1 MTPLVTGPSGA
12 KCRPTSKALGCL
24 GTVTN
29 GSIRDLGAVAEAF
42 QMLAGSIAPSHAY
55 VHVVEFGISVTIHSM
70 EVRSGDLI
78 HADRHGA
85 VVVPEQSIDAMAA
98 ALDGL
103 TKREA
108 KIIAAARVPD
118 ASRPR

>member
-1 MTPLVTGPSGA
+1 V
-12 KCRPTSKALGCL
+12 R
-24 GTVTN
+24 
-29 GSIRDLGAVAEAF
+29 
-42 QMLAGSIAPSHAY
+42 
-55 VHVVEFGISVTIHSM
+55 VVEFGISVAIHGM

-103 TKREA
+103 VKREA
-108 KIIAAARVPD
+108 KIIDAARVPGATAESIKAAIKD
-118 ASRPR
+118 